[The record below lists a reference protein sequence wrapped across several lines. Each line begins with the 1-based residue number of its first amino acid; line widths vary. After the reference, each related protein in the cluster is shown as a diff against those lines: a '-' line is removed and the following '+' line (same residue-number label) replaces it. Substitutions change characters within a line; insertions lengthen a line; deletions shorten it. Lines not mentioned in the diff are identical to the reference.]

1 MSEISSYYTISNVS
15 KKLKVPT
22 HVLRFWEKKFNFIK
36 PKKNQTGRRYYSNQD
51 IVNLEII
58 KDLLHNKGYT
68 IAGAIKHMKN
78 NDQLDYKN
86 EIDHLN
92 VSNESLVKKAT
103 YSSGSITM
111 TEILSTAS
119 YLGANIRIESY
130 QDERTNSF
138 TITGEDADGNTL
150 TETISGTNG
159 YIDISPTFYA
169 PTSFRVCTNDGSTA
183 EYPNEYVGHGLREQ
197 ALELE
202 KCVKNNTIESSI
214 FPHSEILE
222 VMELMDEIRSI
233 IGLEF

>member
-78 NDQLDYKN
+78 NDQNKN

-92 VSNESLVKKAT
+92 VSNEALVKKIEET
-103 YSSGSITM
+103 SDL
-111 TEILSTAS
+111 ILIAK
-119 YLGANIRIESY
+119 NILNKY
-130 QDERTNSF
+130 
-138 TITGEDADGNTL
+138 
-150 TETISGTNG
+150 
-159 YIDISPTFYA
+159 
-169 PTSFRVCTNDGSTA
+169 
-183 EYPNEYVGHGLREQ
+183 
-197 ALELE
+197 
-202 KCVKNNTIESSI
+202 
-214 FPHSEILE
+214 
-222 VMELMDEIRSI
+222 
-233 IGLEF
+233 